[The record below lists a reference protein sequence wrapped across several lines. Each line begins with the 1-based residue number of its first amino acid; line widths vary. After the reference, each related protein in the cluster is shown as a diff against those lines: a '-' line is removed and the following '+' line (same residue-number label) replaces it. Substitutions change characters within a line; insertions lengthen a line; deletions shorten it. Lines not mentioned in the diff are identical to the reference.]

1 MSLINTTYGQTILG
15 EPKLSILDSA
25 LAAGLV
31 FDYSCKNGQCGICRT
46 TLLDGEVIELQTQ
59 VALSGI
65 DRENKQILSCC
76 CAPKTD
82 VLIDAE
88 DLTVLKG
95 IEIKTIPARI
105 KKIVKRT
112 DVVIEV
118 ELRLPPAANLSFL
131 EGQYIDVIA
140 HGGVRRSYSIA
151 NSSSKNP
158 ITLWIK
164 RVDNGQLS
172 QYWFN
177 DAKENDLLR
186 IEGPLGTFFFRE
198 ALKPAIFLATG
209 TGIAP
214 IKAILD
220 RLDETGSESP
230 FYLYWGNRK
239 PEDFFWR
246 PSYNNLKLKY
256 IPVLSKCSDSW
267 DRDVGYVQDAAI
279 MDHDSLDNIDV
290 YACGSLAMIGSAKE
304 LFIKK
309 GLEEKAFYSDAFVS
323 S

>member
-25 LAAGLV
+25 LAVGLV
-31 FDYSCKNGQCGICRT
+31 FDYSCKNGQCGICKT
-46 TLLDGEVIELQTQ
+46 TLLGGEVVELQTQ

-65 DRENKQILSCC
+65 DRENKKILSCC

-105 KKIVKRT
+105 KKIVKKT
-112 DVVIEV
+112 DAVIEV
-118 ELRLPPAANLSFL
+118 ALRLPPNVNLSFL

-151 NSSSKNP
+151 NSSSKNS
-158 ITLWIK
+158 ITLWIQ

-198 ALKPAIFLATG
+198 ALKPAVFLATG

-220 RLDETGSESP
+220 RLDEAGSEIP
-230 FYLYWGNRK
+230 FYLYWGNRE
-239 PEDFFWR
+239 PEDFFWQ
-246 PSYNNLKLKY
+246 PDYANLNLMYK
-256 IPVLSKCSDSW
+256 PVLSMQNKAWTD
-267 DRDVGYVQDAAI
+267 DVGYIQNVFRNENKALNNFQI
-279 MDHDSLDNIDV
+279 
-290 YACGSLAMIGSAKE
+290 YACGSLEMISSAKNLLIE
-304 LFIKK
+304 Q
-309 GLEEKAFYSDAFVS
+309 GLDEKDFHSDAFVS